1 MFNSRVNRAIV
12 AFITL
17 QGDQGRF
24 QQHRSKTCHHI
35 VQGSRLVL
43 KEDFQNLCFMQ
54 MY

>member
-1 MFNSRVNRAIV
+1 MDSIPLNQTRLHSDTEDMFNSRVNRAIV

-24 QQHRSKTCHHI
+24 QQHRSKTCHH
-35 VQGSRLVL
+35 
-43 KEDFQNLCFMQ
+43 